1 MKNFD
6 QKWKEC
12 IARAHK
18 GSSDSVEMPF
28 GFPNNVLKQLAQ
40 NETFDF
46 YSEGIWLRFGLRT
59 LAGVSLVLLILSVL
73 HRSPNAGGQLLPPPI
88 ENSIVD
94 YSGLL

>member
-12 IARAHK
+12 IAKAHK
-18 GSSDSVEMPF
+18 GSSDSVNMPF
-28 GFPNNVLKQLAQ
+28 GFSDNVMKQLTQDEAIEF
-40 NETFDF
+40 NT
-46 YSEGIWLRFGLRT
+46 EGIWLSFGLRT

-73 HRSPNAGGQLLPPPI
+73 HRSPDAGGRLLPPPI